1 MEVIMNLQ
9 DLIKARISVN
19 ESIDITSK
27 LARDNPISW
36 LKTVVGFA
44 NYKGGTL
51 YVGACKDTLELI
63 GFDKDDAEEER
74 SYLVDLVQNCV
85 YPKLQL
91 KAELIAFEKDHRKL
105 YFLKIVIKASNVKPV
120 ALQLNADAPH
130 FYMRRSGYTSDA
142 TYLEI
147 KNMFQNSVTLEFDQ
161 EDSKQVFDKT
171 KFSKLFQLYKNNNSR
186 NLTEKDLASIGYFN
200 KDHKLKN
207 GAIFFLDNYSS
218 DKTQI
223 ICSVFPSISKCANT
237 AIKSQKFKGNLIDL
251 IGSAKEF
258 IESRMNRS
266 FIKLPDRR
274 VDIDA
279 YPNNSL
285 FAAIIIAIT
294 NRDYSLPKTSIQLD
308 MFQDRLE
315 ITSPG
320 SFYLSNF
327 NGTVYDLSKLISK
340 RRNELICNILVRCKV
355 MEAAG
360 TGFDKII
367 EDYKDA
373 DLRHKP
379 FARLD
384 SDKFTLVLPDLT
396 YEPGI
401 ENNSVN
407 ISYDKVSPSSKYDE
421 QILAF
426 CYLKEKSVLEIAE
439 HIQVSNSTYLR
450 DVILGNL
457 CKNSLLTKSNRDN
470 RSYYFTNGDKVRLL

>member
-1 MEVIMNLQ
+1 MTLSDLLKERVFENDIIEVKQ
-9 DLIKARISVN
+9 
-19 ESIDITSK
+19 K
-27 LARDNPISW
+27 LDRNDPESW

-44 NYKGGTL
+44 NYKGGTF
-51 YVGACKDTLELI
+51 YIGAEDGNFKLI
-63 GFDKDDAEEER
+63 GFDSYSADKERNYFYNLVNTYVNPNLDIKSTLIPYTVNDKD
-74 SYLVDLVQNCV
+74 LF
-85 YPKLQL
+85 
-91 KAELIAFEKDHRKL
+91 I
-105 YFLKIVIKASNVKPV
+105 LKITIGESIIKPV
-120 ALQLNADAPH
+120 ALQYKSGAT
-130 FYMRRSGYTSDA
+130 FYMRRDGFTNNA
-142 TYLEI
+142 TIDEI
-147 KNMFQNSVTLEFDQ
+147 KNMVLSCSSIQFDMI
-161 EDSKQVFDKT
+161 DSNKIYDKS
-171 KFSKLFQLYKNNNSR
+171 KFTKLFQFYKEKTSST
-186 NLTEKDLASIGYFN
+186 LTDKILASIGFFN
-200 KDHKLKN
+200 VDHRLKN
-207 GAIFFLDNYSS
+207 GACLFLDDCSS
-218 DKTQI
+218 SKTQLF
-223 ICSVFPSISKCANT
+223 CSIFSGINKGSERT
-237 AIKSQKFKGNLIDL
+237 ITLQKYKGNLIDL
-251 IGSAKEF
+251 IGYAKEF
-258 IESRMNRS
+258 VESRMNRS

-274 VDIDA
+274 IDIEA
-279 YPNNSL
+279 FPYRAL
-285 FAAIIIAIT
+285 FEGIINAIAH
-294 NRDYSLPKTSIQLD
+294 RDYYLDGTQIQID

-407 ISYDKVSPSSKYDE
+407 ITYDKVSPSSKYDE